1 MNALSDVHPSPNRQP
16 THLGRWGL
24 FWHRSRTRRALL
36 NLDAQQLKDVGLN
49 PEMATH
55 EARKP
60 FWRS

>member
-1 MNALSDVHPSPNRQP
+1 MNALSHVHRSRNSQP
-16 THLGRWGL
+16 THLGRWDL

-49 PEMATH
+49 VEMATR